1 MKLLF
6 MQQPPK
12 VWIISLLILI
22 IIIFGI
28 CKYLQSQQN
37 KGYREYFS
45 NPLDYPHMNIYNYID
60 PKSGD
65 FNNTKPDLKLDP
77 SLLESRS
84 VLSLQS
90 VCDYN
95 NNKII
100 EKNNPLNSK
109 YVLQQQSNPTLT
121 DKEISCM
128 KDKNQPSVDRLGIKG
143 G

>member
-1 MKLLF
+1 

-37 KGYREYFS
+37 KGHREHFS

-60 PKSGD
+60 PNSGD
-65 FNNTKPDLKLDP
+65 FNTTKPDLKLDP

-90 VCDYN
+90 ICDYVCSTTAPIYTRKKRALKRPGITE
-95 NNKII
+95 KIFYLI
-100 EKNNPLNSK
+100 VKNTHREMLHE
-109 YVLQQQSNPTLT
+109 L
-121 DKEISCM
+121 
-128 KDKNQPSVDRLGIKG
+128 LGPNDLVMMEE
-143 G
+143 